1 MTENGVSKKLCISI
15 IGIQAIVQ
23 MANGAEDKFKFA
35 ILIAVVIAMYKV
47 VQFMLDRKKGK

>member
-23 MANGAEDKFKFA
+23 MANGSTEKFRYAVLVA
-35 ILIAVVIAMYKV
+35 IVIAMYKV
-47 VQFMLDRKKGK
+47 VQFMLDRKKG